1 MIPTLAQQEQ
11 MQEIWRQLALAHQ
24 DKLLSLPPPPPP
36 LLPLASP
43 ASVTSPAVLAPTMD
57 KRPQDLPAAA
67 ETEGAVKRQKTSDWL
82 EKTVARDALLMARQ
96 MGVVPEVQHEAP
108 EPPLPPPDPATMT
121 FLTKVMETSAQPHR

>member
-1 MIPTLAQQEQ
+1 
-11 MQEIWRQLALAHQ
+11 
-24 DKLLSLPPPPPP
+24 
-36 LLPLASP
+36 
-43 ASVTSPAVLAPTMD
+43 MD

-82 EKTVARDALLMARQ
+82 EKTVARDALLMAGQ